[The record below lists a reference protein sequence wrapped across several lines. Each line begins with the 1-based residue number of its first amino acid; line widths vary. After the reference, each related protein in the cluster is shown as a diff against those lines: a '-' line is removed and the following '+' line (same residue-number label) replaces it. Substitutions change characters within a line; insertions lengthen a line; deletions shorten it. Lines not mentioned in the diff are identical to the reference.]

1 MKTSEICLYF
11 SCLSL
16 FLTGCSNSYT
26 EKAASQT
33 GQLMDNGHYVSAIIS
48 APWRFTVSTVSD
60 IVTLGGTLSESTAS
74 QIVAGAGVA
83 AIGNQAY
90 RNSKASGESDD
101 VANMRRNDAQSTFA
115 RQLTDSNT
123 AGKYDSE
130 LSKSLSETPR
140 GGVIEQ
146 AQNCLVEN
154 DSLDGKRSKNAHSVI
169 NKCSFNVAIYICQHS
184 TADASC
190 EKEHTHEMRIG
201 PGHENYDYNEAIG
214 ENKLIA
220 VCANGSRWNVDEMAC
235 IKK

>member
-1 MKTSEICLYF
+1 MKANEICLYF

-16 FLTGCSNSYT
+16 FLVGCSSSYT

-74 QIVAGAGVA
+74 QIIAGAGVA
-83 AIGNQAY
+83 SIGHQAY
-90 RNSKASGESDD
+90 NNSKASGESDD
-101 VANMRRNDAQSTFA
+101 VANMRRNNAQSTFA

-123 AGKYDSE
+123 ADKYDSE

-140 GGVIEQ
+140 GGEIEQ
-146 AQNCLVEN
+146 AQNCLVDN
-154 DSLDGKRSKNAHSVI
+154 DSLNGRRSKDTRPVI
-169 NKCSFNVAIYICQHS
+169 NKCNFNVVVYTCMHS
-184 TADASC
+184 TTDTSC
-190 EKEHTHEMRIG
+190 EKEHTHEMSIA

-214 ENKLIA
+214 ENKLMA
-220 VCANGSRWNVDEMAC
+220 VCASGSRWNADEMAC